1 MRINGTIL
9 MVIHLIVIIL
19 FVIAPLCSADE
30 LASPSQKSVFE
41 FVELTE
47 RNFNN
52 EVGKSPHLVMF
63 YDSRLVP
70 IIG

>member
-1 MRINGTIL
+1 MMFL
-9 MVIHLIVIIL
+9 LIGIIL

-30 LASPSQKSVFE
+30 MASHSQKSDFE

-47 RNFNN
+47 QNFSN

-70 IIG
+70 IFG